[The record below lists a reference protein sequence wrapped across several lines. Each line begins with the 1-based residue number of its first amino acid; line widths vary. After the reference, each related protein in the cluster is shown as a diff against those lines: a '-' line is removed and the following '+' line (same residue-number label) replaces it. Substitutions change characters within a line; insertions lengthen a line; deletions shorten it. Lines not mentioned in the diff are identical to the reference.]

1 MWLSLFGTPARISTD
16 DMISIILLPDEGK
29 FGHNKK
35 KFEDAEAHF
44 NRSDSAFGRPGNFF
58 LGQ

>member
-1 MWLSLFGTPARISTD
+1 LFGTPARISTD

-35 KFEDAEAHF
+35 KFEDA
-44 NRSDSAFGRPGNFF
+44 
-58 LGQ
+58 LMTL